1 MCLFHFK
8 LGLWN
13 SARRFQTAS
22 KFHMQFD
29 NPVTAGGFGIASF
42 DDAQVRRAR
51 LLTSPSPGSSARA
64 AP

>member
-1 MCLFHFK
+1 MGLFHLK

-29 NPVTAGGFGIASF
+29 DPVKARGFGIASF
-42 DDAQVRRAR
+42 DNAQIRRAR
-51 LLTSPSPGSSARA
+51 LLTSPTPGSSARA
-64 AP
+64 IP

>member
-1 MCLFHFK
+1 MGLFHLK

-29 NPVTAGGFGIASF
+29 DPVKAGGFGIASF
-42 DDAQVRRAR
+42 DNAQVRRAPAD
-51 LLTSPSPGSSARA
+51 LA
-64 AP
+64 